1 MQPRATEIL
10 TLLEG
15 SLFIGFVTS
24 NPKNKLI
31 SKVLEKGDVLMFPMG
46 LPLDKN
52 DVSISAL
59 SSQNPGQ
66 KAYFSS
72 NPMVVSGRVLRGRNL
87 RTLVLIS
94 VEDVKIKLLSEP
106 NFTYRYNYTVRG
118 YDDLISSR

>member
-10 TLLEG
+10 TLLES

-31 SKVLEKGDVLMFPMG
+31 SKVLEKGDAFMFPMG

-59 SSQNPGQ
+59 SSQNPDWS
-66 KAYFSS
+66 K
-72 NPMVVSGRVLRGRNL
+72 VVSGRVLRGRNL